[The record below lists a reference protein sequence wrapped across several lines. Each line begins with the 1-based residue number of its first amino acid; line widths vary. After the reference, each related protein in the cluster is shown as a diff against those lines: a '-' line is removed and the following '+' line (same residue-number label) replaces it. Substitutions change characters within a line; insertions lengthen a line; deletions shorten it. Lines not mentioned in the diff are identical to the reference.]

1 MQVDVTYPILHTIIL
16 IIVCSLFIITTMRVR
31 RGDELFS
38 RENSDEM
45 KGYAMIAIVFSHVGY
60 FLSKDTQFLFPFSI
74 GAGVAVNTFFFL
86 SGYGLAMSAFKKYLK
101 PIPFYV
107 RRFFKIIIPLWITL
121 VLLYVADFLLLKKT
135 YSTTSIIHSF
145 LGWFPTANI
154 WNDVNSPL
162 WYITILFFFYIIFP
176 IVFRPWVPY
185 SSAIV
190 ITILGGLFAYFVA
203 PSEVQGLYQVHWLL
217 FPLGVIIASFS
228 HTRVLSITRG
238 SKQQWIF
245 GIVALIIASFL
256 LYGYAQIGTKYEQY
270 VSILMLLLFFA
281 AFWFIPLRSE
291 LMEKIGKYSF
301 GIYLIHWPLMY
312 RYGIWFQ
319 VLPPWFAT
327 FVGLLL
333 SFGFAFVLDA
343 FVQLILKKIEKK

>member
-1 MQVDVTYPILHTIIL
+1 MQVDITYPVLHTIIL
-16 IIVCSLFIITTMRVR
+16 IIVCSLFVVATMRIR

-45 KGYAMIAIVFSHVGY
+45 KGYAMIAIVFSHIGY

-74 GAGVAVNTFFFL
+74 GAGVAVNAFFFL

-101 PIPFYV
+101 PIPFYL

-121 VLLYVADFLLLKKT
+121 ILLYLADFFILGKT
-135 YSTTSIIHSF
+135 YDGISIFSSF

-176 IVFRPWVPY
+176 VVFRPWVPY
-185 SSAIV
+185 SSACV
-190 ITILGGLFAYFVA
+190 MLALGGLFAYFAA
-203 PSEVQGLYQVHWLL
+203 PSGVQGLYEAHWLL
-217 FPLGVIIASFS
+217 FPLGVMVASFL
-228 HTRVLSITRG
+228 HTRILVIAKV

-245 GIVALIIASFL
+245 GVISLFIASLL
-256 LYGYAQIGTKYEQY
+256 LYGYAEIGTKYEQY
-270 VSILMLLLFFA
+270 VSIVMLFLFFA

-301 GIYLIHWPLMY
+301 GIYLIHWPLLY

-319 VLPPWFAT
+319 FLPPWFAT
-327 FVGLLL
+327 FVGLAL
-333 SFGFAFVLDA
+333 SFGFAFVLDRIIQ
-343 FVQLILKKIEKK
+343 VILRKTEK